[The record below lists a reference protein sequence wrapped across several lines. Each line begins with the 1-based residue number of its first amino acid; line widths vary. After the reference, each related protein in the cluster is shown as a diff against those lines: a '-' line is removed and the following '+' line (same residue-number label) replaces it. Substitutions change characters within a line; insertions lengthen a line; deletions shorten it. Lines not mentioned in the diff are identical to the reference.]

1 MAGRV
6 FVAALAVVLML
17 PSAAVVTIQAPPAF
31 AQGVL
36 PAPAPTTPAP
46 STSAPSPAVPSG
58 AAPIVPAPGAAAPA
72 RASDRFGVDLASRAN
87 PVGAPVHPA
96 TVSIVGAGWVRLTV
110 DWDATEPARGK
121 FAWTVLDGDVRRAAA
136 EGERIL
142 VTVQRMPRWAALTP
156 DAAAAV
162 WSHEPPRSIADWSS
176 FVRAIAE
183 RYRGRVAAWQI
194 EPDLEFATFRG
205 TTRDYLDML
214 HAARLAVRQA
224 DRNALVVAS
233 TPPAIDLPFMK
244 LLFGRAGDDFDVLM
258 IYPRG
263 RTAGDVVE
271 ALGTLRA
278 RKIAD
283 ARHEIWLS
291 ARTDWPEPVQLAVTA
306 FAMGVS
312 REFWQALTPSIV
324 TVLRKIGTTTFVG
337 PLDRGPGVYAF
348 VFANSEERTAVLWSD
363 GASDAVPLATRGA
376 TVLTGSDGQPRT
388 PGEIGKVPVGPDPVF
403 VGAPADAVLDEAAK
417 TLAAGP
423 IQIPRAPSRDF
434 SRADNVSAELGATN
448 AEHGL
453 YNQQLRGLPSGAVV
467 PVAVDGVSAVR
478 TDQQKDAV
486 YVYFAIDDSYAYF
499 VDGRY
504 DYLVT
509 VDVHRAGG
517 PKQVGFNL
525 MYDSMSGYRFSAW
538 QWVDAGDGW
547 ASYTIR
553 ISDASFSKTWGWDFA
568 INGAGDKKENL
579 VVRKVTVTRIP
590 AQ

>member
-1 MAGRV
+1 MTERV
-6 FVAALAVVLML
+6 FIAALVAALTL
-17 PSAAVVTIQAPPAF
+17 PSAAVTIQAPPVF
-31 AQGVL
+31 AQGAS
-36 PAPAPTTPAP
+36 PAPAPATPAASTPAP
-46 STSAPSPAVPSG
+46 STSAPSTPVPSA
-58 AAPIVPAPGAAAPA
+58 AAPAPPAPPA

-87 PVGAPVHPA
+87 PVGAPVHA
-96 TVSIVGAGWVRLTV
+96 STVSIVGAGWVRLTV
-110 DWDATEPARGK
+110 DWDAIEPAHGK
-121 FAWTVLDGDVRRAAA
+121 FAWTALDDAVRRAAA
-136 EGERIL
+136 EGERML
-142 VTVQRMPRWAALTP
+142 VTIQRMPRWAALTP
-156 DAAAAV
+156 DADKAV
-162 WSHEPPRSIADWSS
+162 WSHEPPRSLADWSA

-183 RYRGRVAAWQI
+183 RYHGRVAAWQI

-224 DRNALVVAS
+224 DRNALIVAS

-244 LLFGRAGDDFDVLM
+244 LLFDRAAADFDAVM

-271 ALGTLRA
+271 ALGTLRS
-278 RKIAD
+278 RKIMD

-291 ARTDWPEPVQLAVTA
+291 ARTDWPQPVQLAVTA
-306 FAMGVS
+306 LAMGVS

-337 PLDRGPGVYAF
+337 PLDRGPGIYAF
-348 VFANSEERTAVLWSD
+348 VFANGAERTAVVWSD
-363 GASDAVPLATRGA
+363 GASETVPLPTTGA
-376 TVLTGSDGQPRT
+376 AVLTGSDGLPRT
-388 PGEIGKVPVGPDPVF
+388 PGAAGTVPVGPDPVF
-403 VGAPADAVLDEAAK
+403 VTAPTDTVLDEASK

-423 IQIPRAPSRDF
+423 IQVPRAPSRDF
-434 SRADNVSAELGATN
+434 SRADNVSADLGATN
-448 AEHGL
+448 VERGL

-509 VDVHRAGG
+509 VEAHRAGG
-517 PKQVGFNL
+517 AQRVGFNL
-525 MYDSMSGYRFSAW
+525 MYDSMSGYRFSPW

-579 VVRKVTVTRIP
+579 VVRKVTVTRVP